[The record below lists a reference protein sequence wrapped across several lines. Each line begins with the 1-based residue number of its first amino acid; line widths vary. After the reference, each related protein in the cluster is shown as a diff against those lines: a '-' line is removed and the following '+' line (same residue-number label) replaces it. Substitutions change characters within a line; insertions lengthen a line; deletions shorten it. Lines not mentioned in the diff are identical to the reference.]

1 MCSSFIVH
9 RFTQIQWN
17 DKNINFEDEQLSAR
31 ISHAIQYIY
40 RMRESEKLHHFK
52 HFALSYSSSVLL
64 FCRRLND
71 CLWIMRLSTLIGR
84 DWLLAKHSTRWK
96 NCAQMS
102 KTFVVVFVCDFMR
115 ASTSLTTRMSFKFNF
130 RLLFFLHLVNS
141 SDTLLRFKRN
151 QIKTSF
157 VRIQCAKRLSFIQM
171 ANGPFCV
178 TNKQITWRGSGCRNV
193 EWNIQRQRKENAQE
207 WKR

>member
-31 ISHAIQYIY
+31 ISHAIQYIC

-84 DWLLAKHSTRWK
+84 DWLLRSIQPDERIVHKLVEHLLSSLFVTL
-96 NCAQMS
+96 CAQAHPWPHEWVSNSIFVFYFFFILLIQVTLCCDSNEIKS
-102 KTFVVVFVCDFMR
+102 K
-115 ASTSLTTRMSFKFNF
+115 
-130 RLLFFLHLVNS
+130 LHLFAFNALNVS
-141 SDTLLRFKRN
+141 V
-151 QIKTSF
+151 SF
-157 VRIQCAKRLSFIQM
+157 R
-171 ANGPFCV
+171 
-178 TNKQITWRGSGCRNV
+178 WRMGHFV
-193 EWNIQRQRKENAQE
+193 
-207 WKR
+207 